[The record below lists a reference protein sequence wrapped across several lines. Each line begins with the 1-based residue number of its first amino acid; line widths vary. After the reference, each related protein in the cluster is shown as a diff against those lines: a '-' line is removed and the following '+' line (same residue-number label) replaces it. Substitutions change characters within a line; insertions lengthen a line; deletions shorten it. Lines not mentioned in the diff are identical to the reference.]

1 MNLVF
6 PGTMYRGN
14 TMNRKVYMSDKDML
28 KLHEDQL
35 KLTQANY
42 DLLKI
47 MIDSNTRQINFIKKT
62 LFAILCILLIYFAA
76 ELIVGIQ

>member
-1 MNLVF
+1 MSLVF
-6 PGTMYRGN
+6 PGTMYLGN

-47 MIDSNTRQINFIKKT
+47 MIDSNTRQINFIKKMI
-62 LFAILCILLIYFAA
+62 LAILIVLFVYFTA

>member
-1 MNLVF
+1 
-6 PGTMYRGN
+6 
-14 TMNRKVYMSDKDML
+14 MSDKDML
-28 KLHEDQL
+28 KLHEDQF

-62 LFAILCILLIYFAA
+62 LFAILSILLIYFAA
-76 ELIVGIQ
+76 ELIVGLNA

>member
-1 MNLVF
+1 
-6 PGTMYRGN
+6 
-14 TMNRKVYMSDKDML
+14 MSDKDML

-47 MIDSNTRQINFIKKT
+47 MIDANTRQINFIKKT
-62 LFAILCILLIYFAA
+62 ILAILIVLFFYFAA
-76 ELIVGIQ
+76 ELIVGLNA

>member
-1 MNLVF
+1 MC
-6 PGTMYRGN
+6 RGN

-47 MIDSNTRQINFIKKT
+47 MIDANTRQINFIKKT
-62 LFAILCILLIYFAA
+62 ILVILIVLFVYFAA
-76 ELIVGIQ
+76 ELIVGLNA

>member
-1 MNLVF
+1 
-6 PGTMYRGN
+6 
-14 TMNRKVYMSDKDML
+14 MSDKDML

-47 MIDSNTRQINFIKKT
+47 MIDSNTRQINFIKKMI
-62 LFAILCILLIYFAA
+62 LAILIVLFVYFAA

>member
-1 MNLVF
+1 
-6 PGTMYRGN
+6 
-14 TMNRKVYMSDKDML
+14 MNRKVYMSDKDML

-47 MIDSNTRQINFIKKT
+47 MIDSNTRQINFIKKMI
-62 LFAILCILLIYFAA
+62 LAILIVLFVYFTA
-76 ELIVGIQ
+76 ELIVGIQW

>member
-1 MNLVF
+1 MSLVF
-6 PGTMYRGN
+6 PGTMYLGN

-47 MIDSNTRQINFIKKT
+47 MIDSNTRQINFIKKMI
-62 LFAILCILLIYFAA
+62 LAILIVLFVYFAA

>member
-1 MNLVF
+1 
-6 PGTMYRGN
+6 
-14 TMNRKVYMSDKDML
+14 MSDKDML

-47 MIDSNTRQINFIKKT
+47 MIDSNTRQINFIKKMI
-62 LFAILCILLIYFAA
+62 LAILIVLFVYFTA

>member
-1 MNLVF
+1 
-6 PGTMYRGN
+6 
-14 TMNRKVYMSDKDML
+14 MNRKVYMSDKDML

-47 MIDSNTRQINFIKKT
+47 MIDSNSRQINFIKKMI
-62 LFAILCILLIYFAA
+62 LAILIILFVYFAA